1 MEKGY
6 SSLLTEA
13 HEYAEELE
21 TSLSLRYP
29 NPSFTLARRP
39 EVEVEGTKIKEF
51 LKRAIKDKLQERVKA
66 ENQHGRLFTS
76 RWKDEELSQDARF
89 G

>member
-6 SSLLTEA
+6 SLLLTEA
-13 HEYAEELE
+13 HKYAKELE

-29 NPSFTLARRP
+29 SPSFTLARRP

-51 LKRAIKDKLQERVKA
+51 LKRAIIDKLQETVKT
-66 ENQHGRLFTS
+66 EN
-76 RWKDEELSQDARF
+76 
-89 G
+89 

>member
-13 HEYAEELE
+13 NEYLE
-21 TSLSLRYP
+21 KQEPSLSLRYP

-39 EVEVEGTKIKEF
+39 EVEIEGTKIKEF
-51 LKRAIKDKLQERVKA
+51 LRRAIIDKLQETVKA
-66 ENQHGRLFTS
+66 EN
-76 RWKDEELSQDARF
+76 
-89 G
+89 

>member
-1 MEKGY
+1 MLYQNVDSTVRTFRIFEEGAVEKGY

-51 LKRAIKDKLQERVKA
+51 LKCAIIDKLQETVKA
-66 ENQHGRLFTS
+66 EN
-76 RWKDEELSQDARF
+76 
-89 G
+89 